1 MSKHR
6 PGRTNPA
13 DVLSRQPL
21 FTNYKST
28 TIAEKYVNFIQNHSV
43 PKSLTL
49 EEIRDATLD
58 DPELQSVT
66 CAVKEGRWSK
76 TGGIPSPYR
85 NQCEQLTV
93 SESGVILRNSQIV
106 VPKSLRTRVLS
117 IAHEGHQG
125 IVKTKM
131 LVRSKVWWPGIDK
144 QVEQMVKECL
154 PAKQQCTSHQSVN
167 RPSI

>member
-76 TGGIPSPYR
+76 TGGIPSPISQSAR
-85 NQCEQLTV
+85 TV
-93 SESGVILRNSQIV
+93 NSFG
-106 VPKSLRTRVLS
+106 KWGNSAEFTDC
-117 IAHEGHQG
+117 
-125 IVKTKM
+125 
-131 LVRSKVWWPGIDK
+131 RSK
-144 QVEQMVKECL
+144 ESSYSSSFYC
-154 PAKQQCTSHQSVN
+154 S
-167 RPSI
+167 